1 LNLRTLQK
9 HWDLFGI
16 RDPLWAIL
24 TNPRKKDAGW
34 DAAEFFQTG
43 IWEIGE
49 RLKYVETHRPL
60 LSKHR
65 ALDFGCGVG
74 RLTQALAGHFEE
86 VHGVDISPSMIAH
99 AKSYNRFGDRC
110 KYTLNEKLDLRM
122 FDDGTFDFI
131 YSNITLQH
139 MPPRYSRRYIAEFL
153 RVLAPGGALLF
164 QLTSRSTKVESIMLA
179 GVRKFY
185 YRVLWDFI
193 QPETP
198 LMDMYA
204 VPKDKV
210 VRLITENGGQVL
222 DIVDDPAAAPDWE
235 GFRYLVVRAP

>member
-1 LNLRTLQK
+1 MRLPGLQK
-9 HWDLFGI
+9 AWNEAGKT
-16 RDPLWAIL
+16 DPYWAVL
-24 TNPRKKDAGW
+24 SDPQKKGNRWQID
-34 DAAEFFQTG
+34 EFFQTG
-43 IWEIGE
+43 ISEIDALMRHLE
-49 RLKYVETHRPL
+49 ALDLEIAHR
-60 LSKHR
+60 R
-65 ALDFGCGVG
+65 ALDFGCGPG
-74 RLTQALAGHFEE
+74 RLSQALARYFEQ
-86 VHGVDISPSMIAH
+86 VDGVDISPSMIAH

-122 FDDGTFDFI
+122 FDDGAFDFI